1 MFFSSQDPR
10 KKPSPSSSAT
20 SCSSIPAREAN
31 LKIKAAAL
39 PVYLYLPGIIYCVV
53 ILALSAGLR
62 ALPCLCTRARLG
74 GLSPAGQARN
84 LVVLAQEIRGEGLAP
99 NFNVQTPRASSKLG
113 RCAIAAR
120 LCSRQDAPGKPCTF
134 ARLHGAIPVQPL
146 GRSSSSRRASG
157 GTYNWPL
164 AWML

>member
-1 MFFSSQDPR
+1 MR
-10 KKPSPSSSAT
+10 MH
-20 SCSSIPAREAN
+20 
-31 LKIKAAAL
+31 AL
-39 PVYLYLPGIIYCVV
+39 PASHALCHHVTHHTRCTIIISIIYYVV
-53 ILALSAGLR
+53 IQALSAGLR

-99 NFNVQTPRASSKLG
+99 NFNVQTPRASSIKLG
-113 RCAIAAR
+113 RCSIAAR
-120 LCSRQDAPGKPCTF
+120 LCSRPNAPGKPCTF

-146 GRSSSSRRASG
+146 WRSSSSRRASD

-164 AWML
+164 A